1 MWPRAGLGSVRTATK
16 RAGGTVNNH
25 GGSPG
30 KRLGVKK
37 FSGASALPPSPS
49 FAAAAVHELTPHAV
63 RIVSRAPSTT
73 PSASADEYVIPGN
86 ILVRQRGSVFH
97 PGQHVRLLFLLSPAL
112 CFVCALTPAPS
123 VGPATQVKM
132 GRDHT
137 LYATV
142 PGFVR
147 FYKVPGARKDRKF
160 VGIVLNKGEKLPRDE
175 TARGRSRFFGLVD
188 LNAWHKPAPEVAAS
202 A

>member
-1 MWPRAGLGSVRTATK
+1 MSLLWRCADILRSPFRTAGLGQVRTATK
-16 RAGGTVNNH
+16 RAGGTVSNH

-37 FSGASALPPSPS
+37 FS
-49 FAAAAVHELTPHAV
+49 
-63 RIVSRAPSTT
+63 
-73 PSASADEYVIPGN
+73 DEYVIPGN

-97 PGQHVRLLFLLSPAL
+97 PGQHV
-112 CFVCALTPAPS
+112 
-123 VGPATQVKM
+123 KM

-147 FYKVPGARKDRKF
+147 FYKVPGSRKDRKF
-160 VGIVLNKGEKLPRDE
+160 VGIALNRGEKLPRDE
-175 TARGRSRFFGLVD
+175 TIGGRSRFFGLVD
-188 LNAWHKPAPEVAAS
+188 LNTFTKEPAIQATAS
-202 A
+202 T

>member
-1 MWPRAGLGSVRTATK
+1 MSLQALWRCADVLRNPFRTAGLGSVRTATK

-37 FSGASALPPSPS
+37 FS
-49 FAAAAVHELTPHAV
+49 
-63 RIVSRAPSTT
+63 
-73 PSASADEYVIPGN
+73 DEYVIPGN
-86 ILVRQRGSVFH
+86 ILVRQRGTVFH
-97 PGQHVRLLFLLSPAL
+97 PGQH
-112 CFVCALTPAPS
+112 
-123 VGPATQVKM
+123 VKM

-147 FYKVPGARKDRKF
+147 FYKVPGTRKDRKF
-160 VGIVLNKGEKLPRDE
+160 VGVVLQKGEKLPRDE
-175 TARGRSRFFGLVD
+175 TNRGRSRFFGLVD
-188 LNAWHKPAPEVAAS
+188 LNAFNKEPTLQAAAPS
-202 A
+202 S